1 MPDHIFD
8 MSSIIIQ
15 TIFCT
20 QSFASKSAVDHGI
33 RDGLS
38 NIPLGG
44 IPSGG
49 STSFCSLRERLISI
63 VDNFRP
69 SPLRHK
75 ILTTVTMEMEAK
87 EGIWSEKYTLDLPP
101 DISRDK
107 SELDYLRRTN
117 MEAAAEAVASPQL
130 KPSPVRKGKPTIIFR
145 PTLTPDS
152 AEVVVPPI
160 MARETA
166 RNKGHEIDSCS
177 IPVKHLMEEMRR
189 DSGVAMEDKDEN
201 ENSTIP
207 NQSTKSVDLTEEARR
222 DSGIAIEDEDK
233 KSEPLNRSLTP
244 TSRKNLLA
252 QGIMSRGRRSLAS
265 QSEADAM
272 FKIDEAFTNF
282 VIREHPAG
290 YVLDETP
297 SIPPA

>member
-1 MPDHIFD
+1 
-8 MSSIIIQ
+8 MSSTIIQ
-15 TIFCT
+15 TIFRT
-20 QSFASKSAVDHGI
+20 QSVASKSAVDHRI

-38 NIPLGG
+38 KIPSGG

-49 STSFCSLRERLISI
+49 STSFCSLRERLILI

-75 ILTTVTMEMEAK
+75 ILTTVTIEMESK
-87 EGIWSEKYTLDLPP
+87 EEIWSEKYTLDLPP

-107 SELDYLRRTN
+107 SELDYLRRTI

-130 KPSPVRKGKPTIIFR
+130 KPSPVRKGQPIIIFR
-145 PTLTPDS
+145 PTLTPAS
-152 AEVVVPPI
+152 AEIVVPSL

-177 IPVKHLMEEMRR
+177 ISIKHLTEDTRR
-189 DSGVAMEDKDEN
+189 DSGVAMEDEDEN
-201 ENSTIP
+201 ENPTIP
-207 NQSTKSVDLTEEARR
+207 NQATKSVDLTEEARR

-233 KSEPLNRSLTP
+233 MSEPLNSSLKSRSC
-244 TSRKNLLA
+244 KNLLA
-252 QGIMSRGRRSLAS
+252 QGTMSRDRRSLAF